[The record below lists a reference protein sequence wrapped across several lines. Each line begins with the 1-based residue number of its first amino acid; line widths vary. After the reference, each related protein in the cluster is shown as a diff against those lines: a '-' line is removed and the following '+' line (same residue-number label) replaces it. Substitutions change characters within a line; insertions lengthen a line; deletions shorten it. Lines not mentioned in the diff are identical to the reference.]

1 MAFQKNQI
9 LTLSIESLSNDG
21 SGVAHHDG
29 QAVFVAAAAPGDV
42 AEVRIVKPVKSAMPL
57 ADVEK
62 LLDPPSPGRAE
73 QDLPHIPAPAAAAS
87 AST

>member
-29 QAVFVAAAAPGDV
+29 HGCLKYDRTF
-42 AEVRIVKPVKSAMPL
+42 R
-57 ADVEK
+57 
-62 LLDPPSPGRAE
+62 
-73 QDLPHIPAPAAAAS
+73 
-87 AST
+87 

>member
-29 QAVFVAAAAPGDV
+29 QAVFVGSRRPRRCG
-42 AEVRIVKPVKSAMPL
+42 
-57 ADVEK
+57 
-62 LLDPPSPGRAE
+62 
-73 QDLPHIPAPAAAAS
+73 
-87 AST
+87 

>member
-29 QAVFVAAAAPGDV
+29 QAVFVAAAAP
-42 AEVRIVKPVKSAMPL
+42 AMWPKC
-57 ADVEK
+57 ASS
-62 LLDPPSPGRAE
+62 SP
-73 QDLPHIPAPAAAAS
+73 
-87 AST
+87 